1 MKMIEYCF
9 EYVVKKHET
18 LTINSQMKIYI
29 KIESRIIFKNK
40 TEYYLELSTS
50 EAIIFF
56 EAKITK
62 NKNDENVPHL

>member
-1 MKMIEYCF
+1 MKMIEHFF
-9 EYVVKKHET
+9 EYVVRKHET

-50 EAIIFF
+50 EAINFF

-62 NKNDENVPHL
+62 DKNDENVPHL